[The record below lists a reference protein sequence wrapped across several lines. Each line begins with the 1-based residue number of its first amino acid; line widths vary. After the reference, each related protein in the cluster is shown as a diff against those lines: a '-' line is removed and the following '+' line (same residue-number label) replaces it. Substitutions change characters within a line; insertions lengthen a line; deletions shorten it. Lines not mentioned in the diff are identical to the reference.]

1 MYLRPFARRDYLYSP
16 LVNTFR
22 FRPVFPYLLPPV
34 RSLPRDGATPR
45 DHPSQGHG
53 SSPAAFHQIPRYTA
67 DECASI
73 VPGHLPSPFRR
84 SFDAELLAV
93 PAPERGLAAAAS
105 SSSTLGTGC
114 SPWSTGRLPLLCLS
128 PCRRC
133 AELPP
138 IDCWHCPVH
147 QRQPCTPLVTFWVF
161 SSLAAVGEPSCHLPS
176 ASVHPSLR
184 CAWRVSREDAGF
196 VSARLDT
203 QRALSWT
210 QRAPWEVK

>member
-1 MYLRPFARRDYLYSP
+1 MFPQLCTYGLIRRCENVPYFSSP
-16 LVNTFR
+16 C
-22 FRPVFPYLLPPV
+22 PIGQ
-34 RSLPRDGATPR
+34 PRDGATPR

-53 SSPAAFHQIPRYTA
+53 SSPAAFHQMPRYTA

-114 SPWSTGRLPLLCLS
+114 SPWSTGWLPLLSLS

-133 AELPP
+133 AEPPP

-147 QRQPCTPLVTFWVF
+147 QRQPCTPLVARDVLGLLVV
-161 SSLAAVGEPSCHLPS
+161 SSRRRAELPLAVGVDRPEI
-176 ASVHPSLR
+176 ALR
-184 CAWRVSREDAGF
+184 LACLA
-196 VSARLDT
+196 
-203 QRALSWT
+203 
-210 QRAPWEVK
+210 

>member
-1 MYLRPFARRDYLYSP
+1 MFPQLCTYGLIRRWKNVPYFSSP
-16 LVNTFR
+16 C
-22 FRPVFPYLLPPV
+22 PIGQ
-34 RSLPRDGATPR
+34 PRDGATPR

-53 SSPAAFHQIPRYTA
+53 SSPAAFHQMPRYTA

-114 SPWSTGRLPLLCLS
+114 SPWSTGWLPLLALS

-133 AELPP
+133 AEPPP

-147 QRQPCTPLVTFWVF
+147 QRQPCTPLVARDVLGLLVV
-161 SSLAAVGEPSCHLPS
+161 SSRRRAELPLAVDIGRPELSLGCTWRGSPDPMEP
-176 ASVHPSLR
+176 
-184 CAWRVSREDAGF
+184 
-196 VSARLDT
+196 
-203 QRALSWT
+203 QK
-210 QRAPWEVK
+210 RAPPEVEIVAT